1 MGERDARQGR
11 YGQHPS
17 PPTIAGGHHDEH
29 REQKCLSLRLM
40 ERIEVRR
47 MEGGEDQ
54 QERDRQRNDD
64 GGRRPRLRLQCA
76 SLTLDLLRG
85 SDGRLE
91 VREQRDELAT
101 AGTLNQ
107 YRRRE
112 HVEQRLADALT
123 RVLPS
128 LTAAARPVRDDAEVS
143 PHGDLP

>member
-1 MGERDARQGR
+1 MEGSEVGGR
-11 YGQHPS
+11 
-17 PPTIAGGHHDEH
+17 
-29 REQKCLSLRLM
+29 
-40 ERIEVRR
+40 
-47 MEGGEDQ
+47 EGGEQQ

-112 HVEQRLADALT
+112 HVEQRLAGALT
-123 RVLPS
+123 RRLPS
-128 LTAAARPVRDDAEVS
+128 LTPAYQHRREDA
-143 PHGDLP
+143 